1 MGILSS
7 MYVANSGLSAMGTD
21 MSVIGNNISNMNTVG
36 FKSGRAVFA
45 NIYGQTLAGKSNA
58 VGPSQPGSGVYVES
72 IEPLFTQGSVQST
85 SNALDLAIQGNGFFS
100 FRDANGA
107 ILYGRNGALSLD
119 RNGRIVDQGGHILQG
134 YSADAAGRIQP
145 KVGDLGV
152 PQSTIPPK
160 ASQNV
165 YSRIN
170 LDANMTEKLKAGK
183 TFSKSSNIFD
193 SLGIEHLLTYKFHP
207 TNTVGQW
214 AVEATLDGAKLTKGG
229 GSVTYTSS
237 AGGKATTINGMVAMV
252 NFDGNGNVANVNY
265 GGSPTKLDA
274 SGVQSVDYTMAL
286 DDKAS
291 TPVTLALFIP
301 KPGQK
306 VPENT
311 KDGITRQVLDLTQYA
326 EPSTTIEET
335 QDGYKA
341 GDLSNIAIDRAGR
354 IVGSFSNGT
363 EHNLGAIAVS
373 TFNNPNG
380 LVSIGANLY
389 QESIGSGIANIGRA
403 NQGGRGQVLANSL
416 EQSNVDLGRQMID
429 MISAE
434 RGYQANASVISADN
448 QLMNTLLTRIG

>member
-36 FKSGRAVFA
+36 FKQGRAVFA

-85 SNALDLAIQGNGFFS
+85 SNALDLAVQGNGFFS
-100 FRDANGA
+100 FKDHNGA
-107 ILYGRNGALSLD
+107 VLYGRNGELSLD
-119 RNGRIVDQGGHILQG
+119 KNGKVVDQGGHVLQG
-134 YSADAAGRIQP
+134 YSADASGKILPA
-145 KVGDLGV
+145 VGDLAV
-152 PQSTIPPK
+152 PNSTIPPK

-170 LDANMTEKLKAGK
+170 LDANMTEKLKSGK

-193 SLGIEHLLTYKFHP
+193 SLGIEHLLTYQFHP
-207 TNTVGQW
+207 TNQVGQW
-214 AVEATLDGAKLTKGG
+214 AFEATLDGAKLTKGG
-229 GSVTYTSS
+229 GSTTYTPS
-237 AGGKATTINGMVAMV
+237 AGGKPVTINGMVGMIS
-252 NFDGNGNVANVNY
+252 FDGAGNVANVTY
-265 GGSPTKLDA
+265 GGSPVKVDT
-274 SGVQSVDYTMAL
+274 SGVGRVDYSMSL

-291 TPVTLALFIP
+291 TPITLSLYIP

-311 KDGITRQVLDLTQYA
+311 RDGITQQILDLTQYA

-363 EHNLGAIAVS
+363 EHSIGAIAVS

-380 LVSIGANLY
+380 LVSLGANLY
-389 QESIGSGIANIGRA
+389 KESIGSGVANIGRA
-403 NQGGRGQVLANSL
+403 GEGGRGQVLANSL

-434 RGYQANASVISADN
+434 RGYQANASVIAADN
-448 QLMNTLLTRIG
+448 RLMNTLLTRIG

>member
-36 FKSGRAVFA
+36 FKQGRAVFA
-45 NIYGQTLAGKSNA
+45 NIYGQTMAGKSNA

-72 IEPLFTQGSVQST
+72 IEPLFTQGSVMST
-85 SNALDLAIQGNGFFS
+85 SNALDLAIQGNGFLS
-100 FRDANGA
+100 FRDHSGRL
-107 ILYGRNGALSLD
+107 LYGRNGALSLD
-119 RNGRIVDQGGHILQG
+119 KDGRIVDQGGHILQG
-134 YSADAAGRIQP
+134 YSADAAGRILP
-145 KVGDLGV
+145 VVGDLAV

-160 ASQNV
+160 ATQNV

-170 LDANMTEKLKAGK
+170 LDANMTEKLKSGK
-183 TFSKSSNIFD
+183 TFSKSSNVFD

-207 TNTVGQW
+207 TNQVGQW
-214 AVEATLDGAKLTKGG
+214 AFEATLDGAKLTKGG
-229 GSVTYTSS
+229 GSVSYIPS
-237 AGGKATTINGMVAMV
+237 AGGKPVTIAGMVGLIS
-252 NFDGNGNVANVNY
+252 FDGNGNVGTVAY
-265 GGSPTKLDA
+265 GGAPVKTDP
-274 SGVQSVDYTMAL
+274 SGVGSVSYTMAL
-286 DDKAS
+286 NDKAS
-291 TPVTLALFIP
+291 TPVTLSLTIP

-306 VPENT
+306 VPVNT
-311 KDGITRQVLDLTQYA
+311 QDGVTRQVLDLTQYA

-363 EHNLGAIAVS
+363 EHNIGAVAIS

-380 LVSIGANLY
+380 LVSQGANLY
-389 QESIGSGIANIGRA
+389 EASIGSGIANIGRA
-403 NQGGRGQVLANSL
+403 GQGGRGQLLANSL
-416 EQSNVDLGRQMID
+416 EQANVDLGSQMID

-434 RGYQANASVISADN
+434 RGYQANASVISTDN
-448 QLMNTLLTRIG
+448 RLMNTLLTRIS

>member
-1 MGILSS
+1 
-7 MYVANSGLSAMGTD
+7 
-21 MSVIGNNISNMNTVG
+21 
-36 FKSGRAVFA
+36 
-45 NIYGQTLAGKSNA
+45 
-58 VGPSQPGSGVYVES
+58 
-72 IEPLFTQGSVQST
+72 
-85 SNALDLAIQGNGFFS
+85 
-100 FRDANGA
+100 
-107 ILYGRNGALSLD
+107 
-119 RNGRIVDQGGHILQG
+119 
-134 YSADAAGRIQP
+134 
-145 KVGDLGV
+145 
-152 PQSTIPPK
+152 
-160 ASQNV
+160 
-165 YSRIN
+165 
-170 LDANMTEKLKAGK
+170 
-183 TFSKSSNIFD
+183 
-193 SLGIEHLLTYKFHP
+193 
-207 TNTVGQW
+207 
-214 AVEATLDGAKLTKGG
+214 
-229 GSVTYTSS
+229 
-237 AGGKATTINGMVAMV
+237 MV
-252 NFDGNGNVANVNY
+252 NFDGNGNVGNVNY
-265 GGSPTKLDA
+265 GGAPTKIDA

-291 TPVTLALFIP
+291 TPVTLSLFIP

-341 GDLSNIAIDRAGR
+341 GDLSNIAIDREGR

>member
-36 FKSGRAVFA
+36 FKQGRAVFA

-72 IEPLFTQGSVQST
+72 IEPLFTQGSIQTT
-85 SNALDLAIQGNGFFS
+85 SNALDLAVQGNGFLS
-100 FRDANGA
+100 FRNTTGA
-107 ILYGRNGALSLD
+107 VLYGRNGALSLD
-119 RNGRIVDQGGHILQG
+119 KEGKIVDQGGHILQG
-134 YSADAAGRIQP
+134 YSADASGKILSSI
-145 KVGDLGV
+145 GDLAV

-207 TNTVGQW
+207 TNMVGQW
-214 AVEATLDGAKLTKGG
+214 AFEATLDGAALTKGA
-229 GSVTYTSS
+229 GSVTYTPS
-237 AGGKATTINGMVAMV
+237 AGGKPVSLKGMVGMVA
-252 NFDGNGNVANVNY
+252 FDGNGNVESATY
-265 GGSPTKLDA
+265 GGSPVKVST
-274 SGVQSVDYTMAL
+274 SGATNVEYTMAL
-286 DDKAS
+286 ADKAK
-291 TPVTLALFIP
+291 TPVTLQLYIP
-301 KPGQK
+301 KPGQE
-306 VPENT
+306 VPGNS
-311 KDGITRQVLDLTQYA
+311 KDGITQQVLDLTQYA

-363 EHNLGAIAVS
+363 EHNIGAIAVS
-373 TFNNPNG
+373 TFNNSNG
-380 LVSIGANLY
+380 LVSQGANLFKA
-389 QESIGSGIANIGRA
+389 SIGSGVPNVGRA
-403 NQGGRGQVLANSL
+403 GQGGRGQILANSL

-434 RGYQANASVISADN
+434 RGYQANASVIAADN
-448 QLMNTLLTRIG
+448 QLMNTLLTRVG

>member
-36 FKSGRAVFA
+36 FKAGRTIFA

-58 VGPSQPGSGVYVES
+58 VGPSQPGSGVYVQS

-107 ILYGRNGALSLD
+107 VLYGRNGALSLD
-119 RNGRIVDQGGHILQG
+119 RSGRIVDQGGHVLQG
-134 YSADAAGRIQP
+134 YSADAAGKILP
-145 KVGDLGV
+145 KVGDLAV
-152 PQSTIPPK
+152 PQTTIPPK
-160 ASQNV
+160 ATQNV

-170 LDANMTEKLKAGK
+170 LDANMTESLKAGK
-183 TFSKSSNIFD
+183 TFSKSSNVFD

-207 TNTVGQW
+207 TNAVGQW

-229 GSVTYTSS
+229 GSVTYRPS
-237 AGGKATTINGMVAMV
+237 AGGKDITLNGMVAMI

-265 GGSPTKLDA
+265 GGSPTKVDP
-274 SGVQSVDYTMAL
+274 SGVQSVNYTVAL
-286 DDKAS
+286 NDKAS
-291 TPVTLALFIP
+291 TPVTLSLYIP

-306 VPENT
+306 IRENSQ
-311 KDGITRQVLDLTQYA
+311 DGITRQVLDLTQYA

-335 QDGYKA
+335 QDGYRA
-341 GDLSNIAIDRAGR
+341 GDLANIAIDRAGR

-363 EHNLGAIAVS
+363 EHNLGAISLS

-380 LVSIGANLY
+380 LISIGENLY
-389 QESIGSGIANIGRA
+389 RESIGSGIANVGRA

-434 RGYQANASVISADN
+434 RGYQANASVVATDN
-448 QLMNTLLTRIG
+448 TLLNTLLTRIG

>member
-21 MSVIGNNISNMNTVG
+21 MSVIGNNISNMNTNG
-36 FKSGRAVFA
+36 FKAGRAVFA

-72 IEPLFTQGSVQST
+72 IEPLFTQGSVQTT

-100 FRDANGA
+100 FKNSQGA
-107 ILYGRNGALSLD
+107 TLYGRNGALSLD
-119 RNGRIVDQGGHILQG
+119 KNGKIVDQGGHILQG
-134 YSADAAGRIQP
+134 YSADARGKILP
-145 KVGDLGV
+145 KVSDLGV

-170 LDANMTEKLKAGK
+170 LDANMTEKLKTGK

-207 TNTVGQW
+207 TNQVGVW
-214 AVEATLDGAKLTKGG
+214 AVEATLDGATLTKGG
-229 GSVTYTSS
+229 GSVSYTPSV
-237 AGGKATTINGMVAMV
+237 GGKPVTLKGMVATV
-252 NFDGNGNVANVNY
+252 AFDGNGNVETVNY
-265 GGSPTKLDA
+265 GGSKVSKTLD
-274 SGVQSVDYTMAL
+274 GVDNVTYTMAL
-286 DDKAS
+286 ADKAK
-291 TPVTLALFIP
+291 TPVNFSLFIP
-301 KPGQK
+301 KAGQK
-306 VPENT
+306 VADNS
-311 KDGITRQVLDLTQYA
+311 KDGTTQQVLDLTQYA

-363 EHNLGAIAVS
+363 EHNLGAIAIS

-380 LVSIGANLY
+380 LVSVGANLY
-389 QESIGSGIANIGRA
+389 KESIGSGIANIGRA
-403 NQGGRGQVLANSL
+403 GQGGRGQVLANSL